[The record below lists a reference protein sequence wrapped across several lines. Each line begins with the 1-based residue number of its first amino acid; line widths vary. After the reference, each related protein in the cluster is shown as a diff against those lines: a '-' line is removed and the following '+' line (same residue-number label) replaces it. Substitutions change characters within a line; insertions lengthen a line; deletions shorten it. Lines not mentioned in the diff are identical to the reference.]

1 METSR
6 PSRFSSRFSLSRFS
20 PSRFSP
26 LPVLSPRWNVPSPRL
41 CQHRLKIPYW
51 SVWAEP
57 QPVIF
62 SCGGP
67 WCPGYNSVSVSGS
80 GFTGQSA
87 WITGSFVDSSSLSVM
102 SDSSAQG
109 WVQVDSGITSP
120 TYASVYVGSASCVVV
135 MEPEP
140 VVTGVST
147 SGSPWYSGNSYTFAI
162 SGSGF
167 TGQSVTFSS
176 TAPFESSS
184 VSVVSDSLI
193 QGSVT
198 VWPNYSFGTWIAILI
213 GNVSAAA
220 ANFWVG
226 PPPPPPPSITVSQS
240 PSTLNLS
247 TGDTNTTITTTVTP
261 SAYSFSPVFAW
272 GLQGNPPTSTPPPCA
287 VSPGFSANGGTG
299 SVNTT
304 VTAAPAGCSGI
315 FNAQAAVGAQT
326 SGVFTQIVVPPQILI
341 QVLYGE
347 ANGQAQIG
355 DNVSE
360 PAIGVT
366 IQNRFGDSTYFPG
379 STNYQ
384 NTITPD
390 QFNGIA
396 GSVNNGP
403 DPELSNAA
411 AVYAGTANMYVANA
425 RCFFSPDASGWAQ
438 IQVALSSGT
447 TTIPSVNND
456 PGCYPSSIRQFLYK
470 SSIGYNANRN
480 GAPAFIFVQPRSA
493 SAPAVVQIP

>member
-1 METSR
+1 
-6 PSRFSSRFSLSRFS
+6 
-20 PSRFSP
+20 
-26 LPVLSPRWNVPSPRL
+26 
-41 CQHRLKIPYW
+41 
-51 SVWAEP
+51 
-57 QPVIF
+57 
-62 SCGGP
+62 
-67 WCPGYNSVSVSGS
+67 
-80 GFTGQSA
+80 
-87 WITGSFVDSSSLSVM
+87 
-102 SDSSAQG
+102 
-109 WVQVDSGITSP
+109 
-120 TYASVYVGSASCVVV
+120 
-135 MEPEP
+135 
-140 VVTGVST
+140 
-147 SGSPWYSGNSYTFAI
+147 
-162 SGSGF
+162 
-167 TGQSVTFSS
+167 
-176 TAPFESSS
+176 
-184 VSVVSDSLI
+184 
-193 QGSVT
+193 
-198 VWPNYSFGTWIAILI
+198 
-213 GNVSAAA
+213 
-220 ANFWVG
+220 
-226 PPPPPPPSITVSQS
+226 
-240 PSTLNLS
+240 
-247 TGDTNTTITTTVTP
+247 
-261 SAYSFSPVFAW
+261 
-272 GLQGNPPTSTPPPCA
+272 
-287 VSPGFSANGGTG
+287 
-299 SVNTT
+299 
-304 VTAAPAGCSGI
+304 
-315 FNAQAAVGAQT
+315 
-326 SGVFTQIVVPPQILI
+326 VFTQIVVPPQILI